1 MRKKLIWC
9 KHGSIGREGGI
20 PCEYRRRGLLDG
32 GGTGAV
38 LLGSESTSE
47 TGEQGRLKG
56 GGATPGE
63 SSSVTC
69 SKEGIA

>member
-1 MRKKLIWC
+1 MERATWQ
-9 KHGSIGREGGI
+9 HGRDIAGFKDLG
-20 PCEYRRRGLLDG
+20 RGLLDG

-47 TGEQGRLKG
+47 TGEQGRLEG